1 MKLVKLQSLSN
12 RPVTNIEL
20 LTKYVFG
27 SNFPSKF
34 INNKYYNA
42 GDYVYNISNT
52 GELQLYYCT
61 TSGTYDIITDEGWV
75 NSTIPSVVQNVV
87 NNYIVENNILDGI
100 TDSSNTNNTT
110 GSNSNGGG
118 FNGTDLKVDAKYL
131 DVNTYIGN
139 PDGYQYTSY
148 DHDDIDATVSTGT
161 GTAQLPFKY
170 DPNLHRIEVFA
181 DGYRLFESNGD
192 YTINNKTVTIKN
204 SKITEDSKITI
215 NVFNKFDSGSK
226 LVYTTEIKPTNI
238 TIENNQCILT
248 IPLSSKYIEKSL
260 IFNIYYT
267 NRYITEEYYTYLYDS
282 NNQAYK
288 VTIDLTKCKFI
299 PASATKN
306 DFIAD
311 FMMSLSKEVYL
322 VKHDIFEK
330 INTENEKFNIDLKY
344 TDFNKIQNIHNCYDD
359 GLLIPSSAT
368 TFYNETVHITD
379 SNYAIKSDNF
389 VISYVLIL
397 FSSIYESDFDGD
409 NNFIDEVT
417 MPKTFVQN
425 RKLPV
430 PFIGFNRNNG
440 DMLLF
445 NESGKYISSSDYYV
459 DTTNMVNFYPT
470 INLVEESKILF
481 ALMDNDYSIHN
492 YTRQL
497 QLASYDIEHG
507 IKLPCLDFDQD
518 AFDVMIFKSNGE
530 YIPSIKYTLSDTN
543 WLTFHSDSGLNALDK
558 IDIVMMEYCASRT
571 KSLMRRF
578 SIVPDIETSM
588 QLPFTFYQNDDNV
601 LIFNHNGILI
611 NPKNYT
617 ITKTGVLTFK
627 NGVTVTAKQ
636 PVDVFLFR
644 RHSGYKLIPDMKL
657 VRKNISTIN
666 Y

>member
-27 SNFPSKF
+27 SSFPSKF
-34 INNKYYNA
+34 VNNKYYDA
-42 GDYVYNISNT
+42 GDYVYNVSNT
-52 GELQLYYCT
+52 GDLQLYYCT
-61 TSGTYDIITDEGWV
+61 KAGTYDIITNDGWV

-87 NNYIVENNILDGI
+87 NNYIVENNILDGV
-100 TDSSNTNNTT
+100 SGSNTTNTT
-110 GSNSNGGG
+110 GSTSNSSG

-139 PDGYQYTSY
+139 PDGYQYVTY
-148 DHDDIDATVSTGT
+148 EHDDVNATVSTGT

-170 DPNLHRIEVFA
+170 DPNLHRVEVFV
-181 DGYRLFESNGD
+181 DGYRLFESNND
-192 YTINNKTVTIKN
+192 YTINGKTVTIKN
-204 SKITEDSKITI
+204 SKVTENSKITI

-226 LVYTTEIKPTNI
+226 LVHNIEIKSTAVNI
-238 TIENNQCILT
+238 VNNQCTLT

-260 IFNIYYT
+260 VFNIYYT
-267 NRYITEEYYTYLYDS
+267 NRYVTEEYYTYSYDS
-282 NNQAYK
+282 NAQAYK
-288 VTIDLTKCKFI
+288 VVIDLTKCKFI
-299 PASATKN
+299 PTSATKN
-306 DFIAD
+306 DFVAD

-322 VKHDIFEK
+322 VKHDILEE
-330 INTENEKFNIDLKY
+330 ITTDNEKLNIDLKY

-359 GLLIPSSAT
+359 GILIPSSAI

-379 SNYAIKSDNF
+379 NNYAIKSNNF
-389 VISYVLIL
+389 VISYVLVL
-397 FSSIYESDFDGD
+397 FTSIYDSDFDG
-409 NNFIDEVT
+409 NNDFVDEVV
-417 MPKTFVQN
+417 MPREFVQN

-430 PFIGFNRNNG
+430 PFIGFNRENG

-445 NESGKYISSSDYYV
+445 NESGKYISNSNYYV
-459 DTTNMVNFYPT
+459 DTTCMVNFYPSVT
-470 INLVEESKILF
+470 LAEGNKILF
-481 ALMDNDYSIHN
+481 ALIDNDYSIHN
-492 YTRQL
+492 YTRQI
-497 QLASYDIEHG
+497 QLTTYDIDHG

-518 AFDVMIFKSNGE
+518 AFDVMIFKSTGE

-543 WLTFHSDSGLNALDK
+543 WLTFHGDADLKAWDK

-578 SIVPDIETSM
+578 SIVPEITTSI

-601 LIFNHNGILI
+601 LIFNHDGILI

-627 NGVTVTAKQ
+627 NDATVTAKQ

-657 VRKNISTIN
+657 VRKSISTIN

>member
-27 SNFPSKF
+27 SSFPSKF
-34 INNKYYNA
+34 VNNKYYDA
-42 GDYVYNISNT
+42 GDYVYNVSNT
-52 GELQLYYCT
+52 GDLQLYYCT
-61 TSGTYDIITDEGWV
+61 KAGTYDIITNDGWV

-87 NNYIVENNILDGI
+87 NNYIVENNILDGV
-100 TDSSNTNNTT
+100 SGSNTTNTT
-110 GSNSNGGG
+110 GSTSNSSG

-139 PDGYQYTSY
+139 PDGYQYVTY
-148 DHDDIDATVSTGT
+148 EHDDVNATVSTGT

-170 DPNLHRIEVFA
+170 DPNLHRVEVFV
-181 DGYRLFESNGD
+181 DGYRLFESNND
-192 YTINNKTVTIKN
+192 YTINSKTVTIKN
-204 SKITEDSKITI
+204 SKVTANSKITI

-226 LVYTTEIKPTNI
+226 LVHNIEIKSTAVNI
-238 TIENNQCILT
+238 VNNQCTLT

-260 IFNIYYT
+260 VFNIYYT
-267 NRYITEEYYTYLYDS
+267 NRYVTEEYYTYSYDS
-282 NNQAYK
+282 NAQAYK
-288 VTIDLTKCKFI
+288 VVIDLTKCKFI
-299 PASATKN
+299 PTSATKN
-306 DFIAD
+306 DFVAD

-322 VKHDIFEK
+322 VKHDILEE
-330 INTENEKFNIDLKY
+330 ITTDNEKLNIDLKY

-359 GLLIPSSAT
+359 GLLIPSSAI

-379 SNYAIKSDNF
+379 SNYAIKSNNF
-389 VISYVLIL
+389 VISYVLVL
-397 FSSIYESDFDGD
+397 FTSIYDSDFDG
-409 NNFIDEVT
+409 NNDFVDEVV
-417 MPKTFVQN
+417 MPQEFVQN

-430 PFIGFNRNNG
+430 PFIGFNRENG

-445 NESGKYISSSDYYV
+445 NESGKYISNSNYYV
-459 DTTNMVNFYPT
+459 DTTCMVNFYPSVT
-470 INLVEESKILF
+470 LAEGNKILF
-481 ALMDNDYSIHN
+481 ALIDNDYSIHN
-492 YTRQL
+492 YTRQI
-497 QLASYDIEHG
+497 QLTTYDIDHG

-518 AFDVMIFKSNGE
+518 AFDIMIFKSTGE

-543 WLTFHSDSGLNALDK
+543 WLTFHGDAELKASDK

-578 SIVPDIETSM
+578 SIVPEITTSM

-627 NGVTVTAKQ
+627 NDATVTAKQ

-657 VRKNISTIN
+657 VRKSISTIN